1 MVCMA
6 WTISDEESHDR
17 EQAEEWLKREDP
29 GAFILRD
36 EVMREHGRPGT
47 AVRIEA
53 TTLWA
58 IFGVI
63 AALTFTIL
71 GLSKLAYSISS
82 PHDSRYP
89 PRMEE
94 LGGDSPLTHFHLADC
109 AQSDCDSAIHLHT
122 PSRLLWKTHCSLSKK
137 PTTRPT
143 PDPHH

>member
-6 WTISDEESHDR
+6 WTISDDESHDR

-58 IFGVI
+58 IFGLI
-63 AALTFTIL
+63 AALTFTLLGQSIL
-71 GLSKLAYSISS
+71 PILTYS
-82 PHDSRYP
+82 RF
-89 PRMEE
+89 
-94 LGGDSPLTHFHLADC
+94 L
-109 AQSDCDSAIHLHT
+109 
-122 PSRLLWKTHCSLSKK
+122 
-137 PTTRPT
+137 
-143 PDPHH
+143 